1 MGPRDHDSFMN
12 RSDGKRIVIVDGYA
26 NSSDLLHELLSR
38 EVECM
43 HLQSSPAGPAS
54 PSDRFAVHRYDTN
67 LGYLGKPETV
77 AAALATLQPHAVIA
91 GSRGGILFAERVAR
105 LLRLPANKE
114 VTTVARFSR
123 LAMIETT
130 RRAGLLSPA
139 QTLAQSPRDAHAWA
153 DSRRCWPILV
163 TNDRVGSDFHERRCH
178 THRDIDAAFSRM
190 PNQALLI
197 QADVEG
203 PEFLV
208 NSVSASGAH
217 YVTDIWTRR
226 KGADIGVSEEL
237 HLLDTVIHDASALA
251 QFAHR
256 ALSALGI
263 ENGAAHTRLRWCAH
277 GPVLIDCVA
286 SAAPPVVDRSTSAAG
301 DLATQAA
308 VHAAFL
314 AGAVQEK
321 ASRLRMGYYRPRKL
335 IARIQLAMS
344 GSLSPQTSRTVL
356 RASALP
362 SFHSFTRGGCIH
374 LVHESASRIGSDIAQ
389 LRAWAGED
397 LTLTAAI
404 RPTRRVER
412 AHPFGAFAE
421 PID

>member
-1 MGPRDHDSFMN
+1 
-12 RSDGKRIVIVDGYA
+12 
-26 NSSDLLHELLSR
+26 
-38 EVECM
+38 
-43 HLQSSPAGPAS
+43 
-54 PSDRFAVHRYDTN
+54 
-67 LGYLGKPETV
+67 
-77 AAALATLQPHAVIA
+77 
-91 GSRGGILFAERVAR
+91 
-105 LLRLPANKE
+105 
-114 VTTVARFSR
+114 
-123 LAMIETT
+123 MIETI
-130 RRAGLLSPA
+130 RRAGLLPPA
-139 QTLAQSPRDAHAWA
+139 QTLAQSPREAQTLARSPREAHAWA
-153 DSRRCWPILV
+153 HSRRCWPILV
-163 TNDRVGSDFHERRCH
+163 GSDRVGSDFHERRCH

-197 QADVEG
+197 RADVEG

-208 NSVSASGAH
+208 NSVSAGGAH
-217 YVTDIWTRR
+217 YVTDIWIQR

-237 HLLDTVIHDASALA
+237 HLLDTVMNDVTPLA

-263 ENGAAHTRLRWCAH
+263 ENGAAHTRLRWCAR

-301 DLATQAA
+301 DLATQSA

-344 GSLSPQTSRTVL
+344 GSLSPQPSRTVL
-356 RASALP
+356 RASELP
-362 SFHSFTRGGCIH
+362 SFHSFTRSGCIH

-397 LTLTAAI
+397 LALTAAM
-404 RPTRRVER
+404 RPTQRVER
-412 AHPFGAFAE
+412 AHPFGAFAK